1 MIDSKKHLF
10 FCNSSAKVR
19 FQYVNQMKLI
29 MKTKTLL
36 VAIAA
41 LAIPVLAQ
49 AEEGKKGCDKKRAH
63 MMEKFD
69 TDGDGKLSG
78 EEREVAKAAKAER
91 KAAFIAKHD
100 TNGDGELDEDEKGA
114 AKEAFMATYDTDS
127 DGKLSKEE
135 RKAAHEAGAGRP
147 GHKHGHK
154 KGGKRSPRGGD
165 AE

>member
-1 MIDSKKHLF
+1 
-10 FCNSSAKVR
+10 
-19 FQYVNQMKLI
+19 MKPI
-29 MKTKTLL
+29 MKTKTLII
-36 VAIAA
+36 AIAA

-49 AEEGKKGCDKKRAH
+49 AEEGSKGCDKKRAH
-63 MMEKFD
+63 MIEKFD
-69 TDGDGKLSG
+69 ADGDGKLSE
-78 EEREVAKAAKAER
+78 EEREAAKVAKAER

-100 TNGDGELDEDEKGA
+100 SNGDGELDEDEKKA

-147 GHKHGHK
+147 GHKRCHK

-165 AE
+165 TE